1 MSSIRI
7 KKKKQL
13 KEHTKFENSE
23 FNFLTSGITTKLT
36 D

>member
-7 KKKKQL
+7 TRKQL

-23 FNFLTSGITTKLT
+23 LNFLTSGITTKLT